1 MKMTKMAMIVV
12 LSGAI
17 ITPAFATTEASVNIT
32 ATVQS
37 VCEFSALTGAGTDP
51 TQPIVL
57 AVATNGK
64 HAGVTDATS
73 GTTRAMRLSCNQPF
87 VVHLESDQG
96 AVRRISVANGGTDV
110 DTAILGGTM
119 AKAIGYSATPRLVD
133 LDVATFSPAYTTLTA
148 NQDLLLGAA
157 PAEKPKALN
166 VVRTDASGENSGGAY
181 DGTLEIGIATETSPT
196 LLAGSYRDTLR
207 VILIAQ

>member
-1 MKMTKMAMIVV
+1 MVLA
-12 LSGAI
+12 LSGTI
-17 ITPAFATTEASVNIT
+17 MTPAFATTEASVNIT
-32 ATVQS
+32 ANVPS
-37 VCEFSALTGAGTDP
+37 VCEFSALTGAGVDP

-57 AVATNGK
+57 AVATSGV
-64 HAGVTDATS
+64 HSGVTEATS
-73 GTTRAMRLSCNQPF
+73 GTTRAMHLSCNQPF

-96 AVRRISVANGGTDV
+96 AVRRISLANGGSDV
-110 DTAILGGTM
+110 DTAILGGSM

-133 LDVATFSPAYTTLTA
+133 LDVATFTPAYTTLTA
-148 NQDLLLGAA
+148 NQDLLLGTA
-157 PAEKPKALN
+157 PTEKPKALN
-166 VVRTDASGENSGGAY
+166 VVRTDAAGENSGGAY